1 MATIFKNFGFLWD
14 RELVNWGKGG
24 KKGDLIGVSQK
35 KQAEKVDF
43 RKQIGVYALYDK
55 NEQIVYV
62 GKAGNGNADLFK
74 RLKQH
79 RKDYLWNRWKYF
91 SWVGF
96 YSVSDTTDL
105 NGVYQLDECDADDF
119 VSTGY
124 RYSEALTEV
133 EAVLIELIEPKLNK
147 QGTFLSKKMEYR
159 QYVSDDSDD
168 DVEE

>member
-79 RKDYLWNRWKYF
+79 R
-91 SWVGF
+91 
-96 YSVSDTTDL
+96 
-105 NGVYQLDECDADDF
+105 
-119 VSTGY
+119 
-124 RYSEALTEV
+124 
-133 EAVLIELIEPKLNK
+133 
-147 QGTFLSKKMEYR
+147 
-159 QYVSDDSDD
+159 
-168 DVEE
+168 

>member
-24 KKGDLIGVSQK
+24 KKGSLIGVGQK
-35 KQAEKVDF
+35 KTDIVDF

-79 RKDYLWNRWKYF
+79 RRDYLWNRWKYF

-96 YSVSDTTDL
+96 YSVSDNTDV
-105 NGVYQLDECDADDF
+105 NGIHQLDECGANDF
-119 VSTGY
+119 VSTSY

-159 QYVSDDSDD
+159 QYVPEDLDDE
-168 DVEE
+168 VEE